1 MRAQFFVSHAWAA
14 SWGDL
19 VVACATMLP
28 AGAIVWVDIFAVR
41 QWPGNAMDLAF
52 HAVVKRCAC
61 EQQTALRDFSQS
73 APLGSLRA
81 TGFCTVLV
89 GATGFCL

>member
-28 AGAIVWVDIFAVR
+28 AGAIVWIDIFAVR
-41 QWPGNAMDLAF
+41 QWPGNAVDLAF

-61 EQQTALRDFSQS
+61 GQTTLLDFSPS
-73 APLGSLRA
+73 SWVTASDGL
-81 TGFCTVLV
+81 CTVLV
-89 GATGFCL
+89 GATGFCS